1 LGFQVVEVNASD
13 ARGKSDSKATSG
25 IAGDGSTGMDADSV
39 VGVLIVC
46 CPALL
51 QTALWFTGQ
60 LVMPLQGKMPLAQTV
75 TVYLLCV
82 RFVSVGKLSNVVR
95 EMVTSTALAAASGV
109 KRRQVLV
116 MDEVDGMSGEPPQ
129 QYLLVLNAVCT
140 GLVVSA
146 WG

>member
-46 CPALL
+46 CPAVAANSTLVYR
-51 QTALWFTGQ
+51 TAGYASARQ
-60 LVMPLQGKMPLAQTV
+60 NALAQTV
-75 TVYLLCV
+75 SVYLLCV
-82 RFVSVGKLSNVVR
+82 LFVSVGKLSNVVR

-116 MDEVDGMSGEPPQ
+116 MDEVDGMSGEPP
-129 QYLLVLNAVCT
+129 
-140 GLVVSA
+140 
-146 WG
+146 